1 MAVANRRCARDIAG
15 GASMMRLDAHLS
27 SAPAGRVEAL
37 CFKSWTAYVRPT
49 VVTAIAVSVAVIA
62 SWPLHNIHVTFVV
75 VLAVLGTYAAS
86 VLSLLEDMLVLD
98 DEGIW
103 YYRGGFAG
111 KQSLIGVHW
120 RNVRCTLS
128 RPRIRWSRASYTVI
142 VQNRVTS
149 QQIVIK
155 HMARGDVAVA
165 RINNLQQTRLLDAR

>member
-1 MAVANRRCARDIAG
+1 MLT
-15 GASMMRLDAHLS
+15 LDEHLS

-49 VVTAIAVSVAVIA
+49 LITAIAVSAAIMA
-62 SWPLHNIHVTFVV
+62 SWPLYNIHVTFVL
-75 VLAVLGTYAAS
+75 VLAILGAYAAS

-103 YYRGGFAG
+103 YCRGGFAG
-111 KQSLIGVHW
+111 NPRVVGVRW

-128 RPRIRWSRASYTVI
+128 RPRIRWSRTSYTVI

-149 QQIVIK
+149 RRIVIK